1 MDNWLLISVA
11 VLFIGCIVLGYV
23 KGFLKFGLSLLS
35 TVLTL
40 VIVLFLSPVV
50 AGLLADYT
58 PVDDFIEEKCVGA
71 FMPEISE
78 EDLAGLDL
86 SGTPL
91 EGLSQDELENLSE
104 IDWETLGITADDILS
119 VIGDIP
125 KDIQI
130 REIENAPVPQFLKD
144 LLLENNNSTI
154 YEELGVDTFPNYVA
168 SYISRLV
175 LNVLSFLVTFLL
187 AIIIVKALMF
197 AVNIIGELPVL
208 GLINHIGGGA
218 LGLVLG
224 LVIVWLGFL
233 IMTLA
238 CTTSVGSACFEM
250 VEKSSILT
258 FLYDS
263 NPLLLRLLAF

>member
-1 MDNWLLISVA
+1 MNNWLLILVIF
-11 VLFIGCIVLGYV
+11 LFIGCIVWGYV
-23 KGFLKFGLSLLS
+23 RGFLKFGLSLLS

-50 AGLLADYT
+50 SGLLADYT
-58 PVDDFIEEKCVGA
+58 PVDDFIEEKFVEA
-71 FMPEISE
+71 FMPEITAD
-78 EDLAGLDL
+78 DLAGVDL
-86 SGTPL
+86 SGT
-91 EGLSQDELENLSE
+91 SLENLSPDQLADLSG
-104 IDWETLGITADDILS
+104 IDWESLGITPDDILN

-125 KDIQI
+125 KDVQI
-130 REIENAPVPQFLKD
+130 NEIEKAPIPQFLKD
-144 LLLENNNSTI
+144 LLLENNNTAI
-154 YEELGVDTFPNYVA
+154 YKELGVDTFPNYVA

-224 LVIVWLGFL
+224 LVIIWVGFL

-238 CTTSVGSACFEM
+238 CTTSVGSACFDM